1 VNYLNYYEAVLPRL
15 SERGLIV
22 ADNTLWSG
30 RVLEAAPEDESTAA
44 IVAFNDRVAADERV
58 VCVQLSIR
66 DGVTLIRRRR

>member
-1 VNYLNYYEAVLPRL
+1 
-15 SERGLIV
+15 
-22 ADNTLWSG
+22 
-30 RVLEAAPEDESTAA
+30 VLEAAPEDESTAA